1 MIKKEADLMETE
13 INKIKEENWE
23 QLYLIIKYSFDA
35 ILNYC
40 IYSKTTMDVPS
51 NALNV
56 VGTFLKTFKEE
67 RKILKH
73 IMNHISYIDR
83 EKLEQFLEELE
94 KLNEQTINY
103 LYKRLDNIEDAIELN
118 DQNRM
123 TTRKNFDLLPD
134 NKNIKQ
140 EACNLVL
147 SKEFIKSYLGYE
159 ESFWKFIDARTIFT
173 DEVKSSKMDWEYNLG
188 DQIKLILYL
197 PPITDLDTALIAMKG
212 YNKAHII
219 YLSNYKTSM
228 ENAEEN
234 VKKYYLDLQK
244 HFNLE

>member
-1 MIKKEADLMETE
+1 MLKKEADLMETE

-23 QLYLIIKYSFDA
+23 QLYLIIKYSFDS
-35 ILNYC
+35 IINYFL
-40 IYSKTTMDVPS
+40 YSKTTMDIPS

-56 VGTFLKTFKEE
+56 VGTYIKTFKEE

-73 IMNHISYIDR
+73 IMNHISYIDK
-83 EKLEQFLEELE
+83 ENLELFLEELE
-94 KLNEQTINY
+94 KLNEQTIDY
-103 LYKRLDNIEDAIELN
+103 LYERLDNIEDAIELN

-123 TTRKNFDLLPD
+123 TTRKSFELLPE
-134 NKNIKQ
+134 NKNIKTQ
-140 EACNLVL
+140 ACNLVL
-147 SKEFIKSYLGYE
+147 SKDFIKSYLGYE

-173 DEVKSSKMDWEYNLG
+173 DEVKSCKMDWEYNFKE
-188 DQIKLILYL
+188 QIKLILYL
-197 PPITDLDTALIAMKG
+197 PPITDLDTALTAMKG

-228 ENAEEN
+228 ENSEGN

-244 HFNLE
+244 HFNIE

>member
-23 QLYLIIKYSFDA
+23 QLYLIIKYSFDSV
-35 ILNYC
+35 INYFL
-40 IYSKTTMDVPS
+40 YSKKTMDVPS
-51 NALNV
+51 NAMNIV
-56 VGTFLKTFKEE
+56 SIYLKTFKEE

-73 IMNHISYIDR
+73 IMNHISYIDSYN
-83 EKLEQFLEELE
+83 LELFLEELE

-103 LYKRLDNIEDAIELN
+103 LYERLDNIEDAIELN

-123 TTRKNFDLLPD
+123 ITKKDFNLLPE

-173 DEVKSSKMDWEYNLG
+173 DEVKICKMDWEYTTG
-188 DQIKLILYL
+188 KQIKLILYL

-212 YNKAHII
+212 YNKAHIL

-244 HFNLE
+244 HFNIE